1 MKLFGKMLMPV
12 LVIFI
17 ALTIFIIA
25 AKALWVKYNVDS
37 NVLLGANVLFLA
49 TSVFVFFMQKKALT
63 NTNPNVFV
71 RSVIAGMMIK
81 MFSTAFA
88 VLAYVLI
95 VGNTYNTS
103 AVFISLIMYLIY
115 LAAEVM
121 AISKENKNKHA

>member
-17 ALTIFIIA
+17 AITLLIFA
-25 AKALWVKYNVDS
+25 ANALWIKYNVDK

-49 TSVFVFFMQKKALT
+49 ISILVFFMQKKALT

-88 VLAYVLI
+88 VLAYVLM
-95 VGNTYNTS
+95 VGSSYNTS

-121 AISKENKNKHA
+121 AISKENKNNHV

>member
-1 MKLFGKMLMPV
+1 MKLFGKMLLPV
-12 LVIFI
+12 LVIFVT
-17 ALTIFIIA
+17 LTIFIIA
-25 AKALWVKYNVDS
+25 ANTLWVKYNVDK
-37 NVLLGANVLFLA
+37 NVLLGANMLFLL
-49 TSVFVFFMQKKALT
+49 TSIIVFFMQKNAL
-63 NTNPNVFV
+63 NNANPNVFV

-81 MFSTAFA
+81 MFSTAIA

-95 VGNTYNTS
+95 VGSGYNTS

>member
-12 LVIFI
+12 LVIFVT
-17 ALTIFIIA
+17 LTIFIFA
-25 AKALWVKYNVDS
+25 ANTLWVKYNVDRD
-37 NVLLGANVLFLA
+37 VLLGANVLFLVISA
-49 TSVFVFFMQKKALT
+49 IVFFMQKSALS

-81 MFSTAFA
+81 MFSTAIA

-95 VGNTYNTS
+95 VGSGYNTS

>member
-81 MFSTAFA
+81 MFSTAIA

>member
-12 LVIFI
+12 LVIFVV
-17 ALTIFIIA
+17 LTIFIIA
-25 AKALWVKYNVDS
+25 ANTLWVKYNVDK
-37 NVLLGANVLFLA
+37 NVLLAANILFVVI
-49 TSVFVFFMQKKALT
+49 SIFVFFMQKKALT
-63 NTNPNVFV
+63 NTNPNVFI

-81 MFSTAFA
+81 MFSTAIA
-88 VLAYVLI
+88 VLAYVLM

>member
-12 LVIFI
+12 LIIFVT
-17 ALTIFIIA
+17 LTILIFA
-25 AKALWVKYNVDS
+25 ANTLWVKYNVDRD
-37 NVLLGANVLFLA
+37 VLLGANVLFLV
-49 TSVFVFFMQKKALT
+49 TSVIVFFMQKNALN

-81 MFSTAFA
+81 MFSTAIA

-95 VGNTYNTS
+95 VGSTYNTS

>member
-12 LVIFI
+12 LIIFVT
-17 ALTIFIIA
+17 LTIFIFA
-25 AKALWVKYNVDS
+25 TNVLWVKYNVDK
-37 NVLLGANVLFLA
+37 NVLLGANVLFLI
-49 TSVFVFFMQKKALT
+49 TSVIVFFMQKKALS
-63 NTNPNVFV
+63 NSNPNVFV

-81 MFSTAFA
+81 MFSTAIA

-95 VGNTYNTS
+95 VGSSYNTS
-103 AVFISLIMYLIY
+103 AVFISLIMYLVY

>member
-12 LVIFI
+12 LVIFVT
-17 ALTIFIIA
+17 LTIFIFA
-25 AKALWVKYNVDS
+25 ANALWLKYNVDK
-37 NVLLGANVLFLA
+37 NVLLGANVLFLV
-49 TSVFVFFMQKKALT
+49 TGVLVFFMQKNALR
-63 NTNPNVFV
+63 NANPNVFV

-81 MFSTAFA
+81 MFSTAIA

-95 VGNTYNTS
+95 VGNSYNTS
-103 AVFISLIMYLIY
+103 AVFISLVMYLIY

>member
-12 LVIFI
+12 LVIFVT
-17 ALTIFIIA
+17 LTIFIFA
-25 AKALWVKYNVDS
+25 ANDLWVKYNVDR
-37 NVLLGANVLFLA
+37 NVLLGANVLFLV
-49 TSVFVFFMQKKALT
+49 TSVIVFFMQKSALS

-81 MFSTAFA
+81 MFSTAIA

-95 VGNTYNTS
+95 VGSSYNTS
-103 AVFISLIMYLIY
+103 AVFIALIMYLIY

>member
-12 LVIFI
+12 LVIFVT
-17 ALTIFIIA
+17 LTVFILA
-25 AKALWVKYNVDS
+25 ANMLWAKYNVDK
-37 NVLLGANVLFLA
+37 NVLLAANLLFVVV
-49 TSVFVFFMQKKALT
+49 SIVVFFMQKKALT
-63 NTNPNVFV
+63 NTNPNVFI

-81 MFSTAFA
+81 MFSTAIA
-88 VLAYVLI
+88 VLTYVLL

>member
-12 LVIFI
+12 LVIFVT
-17 ALTIFIIA
+17 LTILIVA
-25 AKALWVKYNVDS
+25 ANVLWVKYNVDR
-37 NVLLGANVLFLA
+37 NVLLGANMLFLL
-49 TSVFVFFMQKKALT
+49 TSIIVFFMQKNAL
-63 NTNPNVFV
+63 NNANPNVFV

-81 MFSTAFA
+81 MFSTAIA

-95 VGNTYNTS
+95 VGSGYNTS

>member
-12 LVIFI
+12 LVIFV
-17 ALTIFIIA
+17 ALTVFIVA
-25 AKALWVKYNVDS
+25 ANTFWAKYNVDK
-37 NVLLGANVLFLA
+37 NVLLGANLLFVVI
-49 TSVFVFFMQKKALT
+49 SIFVFFIQKKALT
-63 NTNPNVFV
+63 NINPNVFI

-81 MFSTAFA
+81 MFSTAIA
-88 VLAYVLI
+88 VLVYVLV

>member
-1 MKLFGKMLMPV
+1 MKLFGKMLLPV
-12 LVIFI
+12 LVIFVT
-17 ALTIFIIA
+17 LTILIVA
-25 AKALWVKYNVDS
+25 ANVLWVKYNVDR
-37 NVLLGANVLFLA
+37 NVLLGANMLFLL
-49 TSVFVFFMQKKALT
+49 TSIIVFFMQKNAL
-63 NTNPNVFV
+63 NNANPNVFV

-81 MFSTAFA
+81 MFSTAIA

-95 VGNTYNTS
+95 VGSGYNTS

>member
-12 LVIFI
+12 LIIFV
-17 ALTIFIIA
+17 ALTIFIVA
-25 AKALWVKYNVDS
+25 ANTLWVKYNVDK
-37 NVLLGANVLFLA
+37 NVLLGANVLFVVVSA
-49 TSVFVFFMQKKALT
+49 IVFFIQKKALT
-63 NTNPNVFV
+63 NTNPNVFI

-81 MFSTAFA
+81 MFSTAIA

-95 VGNTYNTS
+95 VGNTYNTR

>member
-12 LVIFI
+12 LIIFVT
-17 ALTIFIIA
+17 LTIFIFA
-25 AKALWVKYNVDS
+25 ANTLWVKYNVDKD
-37 NVLLGANVLFLA
+37 VLLGANVLFLV
-49 TSVFVFFMQKKALT
+49 TSIIVFFMQKNALSS
-63 NTNPNVFV
+63 TNPNVFV

-81 MFSTAFA
+81 MFSTAIA

-95 VGNTYNTS
+95 VGSTYNTS

>member
-12 LVIFI
+12 LIIFVT
-17 ALTIFIIA
+17 LTIFIFA
-25 AKALWVKYNVDS
+25 ANVLWVKYNVDK
-37 NVLLGANVLFLA
+37 NVLLGANVLFLI
-49 TSVFVFFMQKKALT
+49 TSVIVFFMQKKALS
-63 NTNPNVFV
+63 NSNPNVFV

-81 MFSTAFA
+81 MFSTAIA

-95 VGNTYNTS
+95 VGSSYNTS
-103 AVFISLIMYLIY
+103 AVFISLIMYLVY

>member
-12 LVIFI
+12 LVIFVT
-17 ALTIFIIA
+17 LTICIILA
-25 AKALWVKYNVDS
+25 DTLWVKYNVDS
-37 NVLLGANVLFLA
+37 NVLLGANVLFLV
-49 TSVFVFFMQKKALT
+49 TSILVFFMQKKALT

-81 MFSTAFA
+81 MFSTAIA

-95 VGNTYNTS
+95 VGSGYNTS

-121 AISKENKNKHA
+121 AISKENKKKHA

>member
-12 LVIFI
+12 LIIFV
-17 ALTIFIIA
+17 ALTIFIVA
-25 AKALWVKYNVDS
+25 ANTLWVKYNVDK
-37 NVLLGANVLFLA
+37 NVVLGANVLFVVVSA
-49 TSVFVFFMQKKALT
+49 IVFFIQKKALT
-63 NTNPNVFV
+63 NTNPNVFI

-81 MFSTAFA
+81 MFSTAIA

-95 VGNTYNTS
+95 VGNTYNTR

>member
-12 LVIFI
+12 LVIFVT
-17 ALTIFIIA
+17 LSIFIIA
-25 AKALWVKYNVDS
+25 ANALWVKYNVDR
-37 NVLLGANVLFLA
+37 NVLLGANILFLL
-49 TSVFVFFMQKKALT
+49 TSVLVFFMQKKALA

-81 MFSTAFA
+81 MFSTAIA

>member
-12 LVIFI
+12 LVIFV
-17 ALTIFIIA
+17 ALTIFIFA
-25 AKALWVKYNVDS
+25 ANALWEKYNVDK
-37 NVLLGANVLFLA
+37 NVLLAANVLFLVI
-49 TSVFVFFMQKKALT
+49 SIFVFFIQKKALT
-63 NTNPNVFV
+63 NTNPNVFI

-81 MFSTAFA
+81 MFSTAIA
-88 VLAYVLI
+88 VLAYVLV

>member
-12 LVIFI
+12 LIIFVT
-17 ALTIFIIA
+17 LTIFIFA
-25 AKALWVKYNVDS
+25 ANALWVKYNVDRD
-37 NVLLGANVLFLA
+37 VLLAANVLFLV
-49 TSVFVFFMQKKALT
+49 TSVIVFFMQKNALS

-81 MFSTAFA
+81 MFSTAIA

-95 VGNTYNTS
+95 VGSTYNTS

>member
-12 LVIFI
+12 LVIFVT
-17 ALTIFIIA
+17 LTIFIIA
-25 AKALWVKYNVDS
+25 ANALWIKYNVDRD
-37 NVLLGANVLFLA
+37 VLLGANVLFLL
-49 TSVFVFFMQKKALT
+49 TSIIVFFMQKNALA

-81 MFSTAFA
+81 MFSTAIA

-121 AISKENKNKHA
+121 AISQENKNKNA

>member
-12 LVIFI
+12 LIIFVT
-17 ALTIFIIA
+17 LTIFIFA
-25 AKALWVKYNVDS
+25 VNVLWVKYNVDRD
-37 NVLLGANVLFLA
+37 VLLGANVLFLV
-49 TSVFVFFMQKKALT
+49 TSIIVFFMQKNALSS
-63 NTNPNVFV
+63 TNPNVFV

-81 MFSTAFA
+81 MFSTAIA

-95 VGNTYNTS
+95 VGSTYNTS

>member
-12 LVIFI
+12 LIIFI
-17 ALTIFIIA
+17 TLTIFIFVA
-25 AKALWVKYNVDS
+25 DTLWVKYNVDRD
-37 NVLLGANVLFLA
+37 VLLGANILFLV
-49 TSVFVFFMQKKALT
+49 TSVLVFFMQKNALS
-63 NTNPNVFV
+63 NANPNVFV

-81 MFSTAFA
+81 MFSTAIA

-95 VGNTYNTS
+95 VGSGYNTS

>member
-12 LVIFI
+12 LVIFV
-17 ALTIFIIA
+17 ALTIFIVA
-25 AKALWVKYNVDS
+25 ANTLWVKYNVDE
-37 NVLLGANVLFLA
+37 NVLLGANVLFVVV
-49 TSVFVFFMQKKALT
+49 SIIVFFMQKKALT
-63 NTNPNVFV
+63 NTNPNVFI

-81 MFSTAFA
+81 MFSTAIA

>member
-12 LVIFI
+12 LVIFVT
-17 ALTIFIIA
+17 LTIFIVA
-25 AKALWVKYNVDS
+25 ANTLWIKYNVDK
-37 NVLLGANVLFLA
+37 NVLLGANVLFVVISIL
-49 TSVFVFFMQKKALT
+49 VFFMQKKALT
-63 NTNPNVFV
+63 NTNPNVFI
-71 RSVIAGMMIK
+71 RSVIGGMMIK
-81 MFSTAFA
+81 MFSTAIA